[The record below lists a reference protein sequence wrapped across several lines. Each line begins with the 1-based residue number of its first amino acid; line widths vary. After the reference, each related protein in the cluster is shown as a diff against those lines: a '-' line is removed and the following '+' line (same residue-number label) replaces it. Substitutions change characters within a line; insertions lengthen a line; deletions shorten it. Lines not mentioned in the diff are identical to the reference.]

1 MAAKAR
7 AAITFAGVSALKA
20 DSKEVPSPPL
30 PPFDK
35 SNPSK
40 IVGMYVLVPAS
51 LYPKWAAAG
60 VIGWAARVEKFVCR
74 NKVSKVM
81 LKIEIDDK
89 PVPFVVGGV
98 GKYDLWNL
106 IRLT

>member
-1 MAAKAR
+1 
-7 AAITFAGVSALKA
+7 
-20 DSKEVPSPPL
+20 
-30 PPFDK
+30 
-35 SNPSK
+35 
-40 IVGMYVLVPAS
+40 MYFLVHAS

-81 LKIEIDDK
+81 LKVEIDDK
-89 PVPFVVGGV
+89 PEQFTDVGGV

-106 IRLT
+106 LRLT